1 MNAVKIFL
9 FIVFLAAVPALLKG
23 ASLFGKR
30 RKEYAEN
37 VKKYSENVKKYSV
50 TGRKFNGTVLKSVRG
65 KPSVIILQFRDEE
78 QKKTIVHRYEPLS
91 KRYKK
96 GDDITLYYNEET
108 DAVSVEG
115 DEPLSQNE
123 IRCTE
128 MAALC
133 IVGAA
138 ACAAAAVYLLI
149 SLLV

>member
-1 MNAVKIFL
+1 MTAVKIFL
-9 FIVFLAAVPALLKG
+9 FIVFLAAVPVFLKA
-23 ASLFGKR
+23 ASVFVKR

-50 TGRKFNGTVLKSVRG
+50 TGEKFHGTVLKSVRG

-96 GDDITLYYNEET
+96 GDDVTLYYNEAT

-138 ACAAAAVYLLI
+138 ASLAAALYEIFTLFV
-149 SLLV
+149 